1 MGEAGR
7 QRFLAHFTL
16 DRMHAQLTSLYQR
29 LRTQGGV
36 VSTDASAVCAQSGG
50 STHV

>member
-1 MGEAGR
+1 MGEAGH

-16 DRMHAQLTSLYQR
+16 DRMHAQLTNLYQR
-29 LRTQGGV
+29 LRAQGGAV
-36 VSTDASAVCAQSGG
+36 AADARSVCAQQGG